1 MYFFLKIENIDFISG
16 MWTFECNTWHMVI
29 TNSVQNI
36 KERCKTVTGAN
47 TNLKIG
53 SRIRRYGGMSIYCW
67 PVKSAVYFLSQ
78 LGKQKNPYTRL
89 YRWSWLKA
97 YWVYI
102 LNASEK
108 MTQRWIWYLM
118 TSFCTRHRNITTQL
132 HVFNKQHELKM
143 FSFFI
148 W

>member
-1 MYFFLKIENIDFISG
+1 
-16 MWTFECNTWHMVI
+16 MWNFECNKWHMVI

-36 KERCKTVTGAN
+36 KERCKTGAGAN

-78 LGKQKNPYTRL
+78 LGKRKNPYTRL

-102 LNASEK
+102 ECFRKDDSEINCTPYDYFLYTVTLQHNY
-108 MTQRWIWYLM
+108 MYLIKK
-118 TSFCTRHRNITTQL
+118 TRTKN
-132 HVFNKQHELKM
+132 VFIFHLTICL
-143 FSFFI
+143 FVG
-148 W
+148 